1 MITFLLIY
9 AGGFFLSM
17 ILLSAFG
24 KSKFNIDY
32 DNIDDRW
39 PDDWDSNAEAYTAW
53 SLAWPA
59 LFLLLALVGIWA
71 GLVRIAYFFIHLFGK
86 DNE

>member
-9 AGGFFLSM
+9 TGGFFLSM

-32 DNIDDRW
+32 DNIDDGW
-39 PDDWDSNAEAYTAW
+39 PGAWDSNAEAYTAW